1 MRDCVKPSPDLA
13 MIAEPIG
20 NNRCDKRKG
29 KAEEKKHK
37 P

>member
-20 NNRCDKRKG
+20 DNHYYERKG
-29 KAEEKKHK
+29 KAEEKKDK